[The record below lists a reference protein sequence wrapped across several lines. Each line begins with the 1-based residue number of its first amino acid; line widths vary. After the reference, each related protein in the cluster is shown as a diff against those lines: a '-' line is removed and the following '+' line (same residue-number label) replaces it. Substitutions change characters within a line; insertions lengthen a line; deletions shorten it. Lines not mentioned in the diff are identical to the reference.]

1 MKKILLLLI
10 AVFIFSQNY
19 AQDKINISAEI
30 RGRTE
35 YDNRDFNS
43 NKEAFFFTGLRSRL
57 GAAFM
62 PQSDLTGFIQI
73 QDSRTFGTEPNTLAD
88 TKNVDLHQAYI
99 DVRNIF
105 DMPLSFKGGRME
117 FNLGPQRLIGSV
129 GWSNIARSFDGGIL
143 TYQAENINLHGFA
156 FQISESFLEGDS
168 LDQALAGIFADLN
181 LVENYTIQPFVIF
194 ENILK
199 NDNLDRYTF
208 GFYVKGSSG
217 NIFHETEF
225 AYQTGKILA
234 GGRGQDI
241 SAMMAA
247 LNVGYKFEGEQKPT
261 LILGIDYLSG
271 DDNFTDDDYKVF
283 NTLYATNHKYYGYM
297 DFFTIL
303 PQHTYGA
310 GLTDIHA
317 KFAFLPFEKVTAGL
331 NFHIFNSAADYTL
344 LNGNTATSFGTEADL
359 TIGYQSSENLNITG
373 GFSLFSPGE
382 IFEETRGSDTST
394 WMYLMTTF
402 SF

>member
-1 MKKILLLLI
+1 MKKLILLFLT
-10 AVFIFSQNY
+10 AVTFSQNY

-30 RGRTE
+30 RGRSE
-35 YDNRDFNS
+35 FDNRDFNS
-43 NKEAFFFTGLRSRL
+43 DKSGFFFTGLRSRL

-62 PQSDLTGFIQI
+62 PQSDLSGFIQI

-88 TKNVDLHQAYI
+88 TKNVDLHQAYV

-105 DMPLSFKGGRME
+105 GMPLSFKGGRME

-129 GWSNIARSFDGGIL
+129 GWNNVSRSFDGGVL
-143 TYQAENINLHGFA
+143 SFQAEKINLHAFA
-156 FQISESFLEGDS
+156 FQLGEMFLEGDS
-168 LDQALAGIFADLN
+168 LDQTLGGVFADLN
-181 LVENYTIQPFVIF
+181 LVENYTIQPFVIV
-194 ENILK
+194 ESILK
-199 NDNLDRYTF
+199 TDNLDRYTL
-208 GFYVKGSSG
+208 GFYVKGNSG

-225 AYQTGKILA
+225 AYQAGTMLA
-234 GGRGQDI
+234 SGRKQDI
-241 SAMMAA
+241 NALMAA

-261 LILGIDYLSG
+261 LIIGIDYLSG

-297 DFFTIL
+297 DFFVNL
-303 PQHTYGA
+303 PPNTYEA

-331 NFHIFNSAADYTL
+331 NLHIFNSSADYTL
-344 LNGNTATSFGTEADL
+344 LNGNTAKSFGTEADF
-359 TIGYQSSENLNITG
+359 TIGYQSSENLNVTG
-373 GFSLFSPGE
+373 GFSFFSPGE